1 MLDPHSDLIDGGENN
16 YVTEEKCCP
25 CPRLKIKIMGKSVNA
40 LIDSGSELTCISEC
54 FYKNN
59 VKLFENCP
67 KLSVTGKTVRG
78 AMDKKC
84 KSIKM
89 QLSFPIQV
97 NDLISKDLIFLVVP
111 DLNEDCILGIDML
124 VELKAIINTH
134 KKNIKF
140 VDYQGKVIIKSST
153 CSERI
158 SNLCQLYHENGE
170 IVTECNAHSLRINK
184 LNKLSVIENISMVEC
199 DNLNSSLSDLEIE
212 NKLLKCTEIND
223 EQKTKLKNL
232 ICEFR
237 HIFDK
242 KPGLLNSSHLA

>member
-89 QLSFPIQV
+89 QLSFPI
-97 NDLISKDLIFLVVP
+97 
-111 DLNEDCILGIDML
+111 
-124 VELKAIINTH
+124 
-134 KKNIKF
+134 
-140 VDYQGKVIIKSST
+140 
-153 CSERI
+153 
-158 SNLCQLYHENGE
+158 
-170 IVTECNAHSLRINK
+170 
-184 LNKLSVIENISMVEC
+184 
-199 DNLNSSLSDLEIE
+199 
-212 NKLLKCTEIND
+212 
-223 EQKTKLKNL
+223 
-232 ICEFR
+232 
-237 HIFDK
+237 
-242 KPGLLNSSHLA
+242 

>member
-1 MLDPHSDLIDGGENN
+1 
-16 YVTEEKCCP
+16 
-25 CPRLKIKIMGKSVNA
+25 MGKSVNA

-89 QLSFPIQV
+89 QLSFLIQV

-153 CSERI
+153 
-158 SNLCQLYHENGE
+158 
-170 IVTECNAHSLRINK
+170 
-184 LNKLSVIENISMVEC
+184 
-199 DNLNSSLSDLEIE
+199 
-212 NKLLKCTEIND
+212 
-223 EQKTKLKNL
+223 
-232 ICEFR
+232 FR
-237 HIFDK
+237 
-242 KPGLLNSSHLA
+242 NV